1 MQFKSLFLRLSLVVV
16 VILRQGLKFE
26 FGAVTVDPQTLSYD
40 PSPLK
45 QYLASLSVP
54 YFYESQCEYYSS
66 LILKE
71 LEITKTKCYKQ
82 SNCKVFH

>member
-1 MQFKSLFLRLSLVVV
+1 MQFETLLLSLSLVVV

-26 FGAVTVDPQTLSYD
+26 FGAVTVDPQTPSYD

-45 QYLASLSVP
+45 QYLASLGVP

-66 LILKE
+66 L
-71 LEITKTKCYKQ
+71 
-82 SNCKVFH
+82 F